1 VSSSSSPAA
10 DVDGDL
16 DLTGRVAVVTGA
28 GRGIGLAYARALASH
43 GASVVVADVDGEAAA
58 AAAKQLAADGFTAL
72 DATVDI
78 SARSSTLALASLVRD
93 QFGAAHI
100 VVNNAAIYHSMRID
114 RQLDVDIDYWRRVF
128 SVNLDGALLVTQAF
142 APLLIEA
149 GWGRVVMQTST
160 AAYLGG
166 GGHYGV
172 SKLALLGLTRGFAK
186 ELGPHGITVNGIA
199 PGVVA
204 TEATAATVPAEKL
217 AALAAVTPLQ
227 HQAGPDDL
235 TGTLLFLCS
244 EAAAW
249 MTGQTLIVDGGLV
262 VRY

>member
-1 VSSSSSPAA
+1 MS
-10 DVDGDL
+10 L
-16 DLTGRVAVVTGA
+16 DGRVAIVTGG
-28 GRGIGLAYARALASH
+28 GRGIGREYCMALA
-43 GASVVVADVDGEAAA
+43 GAGATVVAADIDLAGAEETAALVAKEGGMAVALPVDVSDR
-58 AAAKQLAADGFTAL
+58 D
-72 DATVDI
+72 
-78 SARSSTLALASLVRD
+78 STLALATAVRER
-93 QFGAAHI
+93 FGRADI
-100 VVNNAAIYHSMRID
+100 LVNNAAIYHSMRMD
-114 RQLDVDIDYWRRVF
+114 PQLTVDIDYWRKVF
-128 SVNLDGALLVTQAF
+128 AVNLDGALLMTQAV
-142 APLLIEA
+142 APMMIEV
-149 GWGRVVMQTST
+149 GWGRIVMQTST

-217 AALAAVTPLQ
+217 EALAAITPLRR
-227 HQAGPDDL
+227 QAGPEDL
-235 TGTLLFLCS
+235 TGTLLFICS

-249 MTGQTLIVDGGLV
+249 MTGQTLIVDGGMV